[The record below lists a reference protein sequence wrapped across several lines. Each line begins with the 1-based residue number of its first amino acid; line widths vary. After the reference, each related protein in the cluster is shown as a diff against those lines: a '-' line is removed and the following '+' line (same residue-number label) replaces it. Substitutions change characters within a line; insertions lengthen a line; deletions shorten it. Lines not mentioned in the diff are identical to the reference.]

1 MLFFPP
7 VWNCVLHVRF
17 HQCWHYWALICVDES
32 PVLDQENHSQAIVLL
47 TTGGRRLP
55 LHCLQISWQEPV
67 CFFFLFCFFVWSE
80 ASLSRLIDSFVQRI
94 FLAHAHPLL
103 WLPVSHR
110 KECFAGS
117 RHKSSALRSVTS
129 LPHWNTNAMIARI
142 HSGEYSKQKGKKT
155 NNKNSKLHQK
165 RKNKI
170 KCNETPHLCV

>member
-1 MLFFPP
+1 MLFFFPAR
-7 VWNCVLHVRF
+7 NCVLHVRF
-17 HQCWHYWALICVDES
+17 HQCWHYWALICLDEN

-55 LHCLQISWQEPV
+55 LHCLQIRWQEPV
-67 CFFFLFCFFVWSE
+67 CFCFCFCFFVWSE
-80 ASLSRLIDSFVQRI
+80 ASLSRLIESFVERI

-142 HSGEYSKQKGKKT
+142 HSGEYSKQKGKKAHT
-155 NNKNSKLHQK
+155 KTANYIKTE
-165 RKNKI
+165 KNKI